1 MHHLRAAN
9 AKYFT
14 ETEREADQVGR
25 RDAAGDKRIRV
36 QEAKVVFH
44 QAACARR
51 RAVTGRGSSA
61 LLVKTNVPS
70 PGSCPGASAADTGAA
85 ADLSIADGCGGKST
99 YRPQD
104 VNLRPR
110 AGTSATAI
118 RGRMDSSPEIR
129 RDSDST

>member
-1 MHHLRAAN
+1 M
-9 AKYFT
+9 
-14 ETEREADQVGR
+14 
-25 RDAAGDKRIRV
+25 
-36 QEAKVVFH
+36 VFH
-44 QAACARR
+44 RAACARR

-70 PGSCPGASAADTGAA
+70 PGSSPGASAADTGAA

-118 RGRMDSSPEIR
+118 RGRMDKFPRNPTRLGQHIAPHRTTSVLVIP
-129 RDSDST
+129 DLPHYHFSTK

>member
-1 MHHLRAAN
+1 M
-9 AKYFT
+9 
-14 ETEREADQVGR
+14 
-25 RDAAGDKRIRV
+25 
-36 QEAKVVFH
+36 VFH
-44 QAACARR
+44 RAACARR

-85 ADLSIADGCGGKST
+85 ADLSIADGCSGKST